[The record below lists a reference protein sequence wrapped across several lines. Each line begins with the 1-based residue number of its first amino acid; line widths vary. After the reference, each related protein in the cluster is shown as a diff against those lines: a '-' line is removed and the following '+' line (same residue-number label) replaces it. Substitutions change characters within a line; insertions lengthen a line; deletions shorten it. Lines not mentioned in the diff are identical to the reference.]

1 MTAIREPLKIGRRL
15 ATATRVA
22 ACMLS
27 RGVWDLISDPNAA
40 MSYWRQIA
48 TISLSPGGDD
58 GGELLVLPKC
68 DIDQLIPVA
77 ESIPVTLIDYRHA
90 YGDVPLQELIT
101 LCKIARYRQPRVVF
115 EIGTYLGG
123 TTVQIAANS
132 DAKVYTLD
140 LPPPNHKDYVEPRI
154 LNPELD
160 VFPDHLG
167 VRIQD
172 SPHAS
177 KIHQLVGDSLVF
189 DFTPYHNSVDF
200 VFIDGSH
207 HYDCVFRDS
216 QNALRMKSGRGVIIW
231 HDYAPY
237 APGVVKALND
247 LGTKVP
253 LVHIADTSLVLH
265 CG

>member
-22 ACMLS
+22 ARMLS
-27 RGVWDLISDPNAA
+27 RGVIGLISDPNAA

-48 TISLSPGGDD
+48 TISLSPGGED
-58 GGELLVLPKC
+58 GGELLVLPRC
-68 DIDQLIPVA
+68 NIDQLIPVA
-77 ESIPVTLIDYRHA
+77 ESIPVTLIDYRHV

-101 LCKIARYRQPRVVF
+101 LCRIARYRQPRVVF

-132 DAKVYTLD
+132 DAKAYTLD
-140 LPPPNHKDYVEPRI
+140 LPPPGHKDYVEPHMR
-154 LNPELD
+154 NPDLD
-160 VFPDHLG
+160 VFPEQLG
-167 VRIQD
+167 VRFHG
-172 SPHAS
+172 SPGAS
-177 KIHQLVGDSLVF
+177 RIHQLVGDSLTF

-200 VFIDGSH
+200 VFVDGSH
-207 HYDCVFRDS
+207 HYDCVVRDS
-216 QNALRMKSGRGVIIW
+216 QNALKMMSPRGVVIW
-231 HDYAPY
+231 HDYASY

-247 LGTKVP
+247 LGKTIP